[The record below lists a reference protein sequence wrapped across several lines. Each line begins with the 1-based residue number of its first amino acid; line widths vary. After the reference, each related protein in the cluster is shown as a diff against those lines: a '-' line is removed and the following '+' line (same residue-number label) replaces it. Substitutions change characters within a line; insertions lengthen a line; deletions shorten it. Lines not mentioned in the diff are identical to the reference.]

1 MFTEY
6 IKQFS
11 QLNAHYKE
19 VLNLINAY
27 DEIII
32 MRHKRP
38 DPDALGSQLGLKA
51 VLKSIFPNKSVAA
64 LGDEEASLNYLGRM
78 DPVTTL
84 RNPLLI
90 VLDTANRDRIDGDLS
105 VGEKVI
111 KIDHHPDHD
120 PYGDVNIV
128 ETGVSSTSELI
139 YLLTAL
145 WGFDN
150 DYINDESARLLFAGI
165 VGDTGRFLFSNTSSM
180 THRIASELKRF
191 NFDAAKDM
199 QLMNVQSL
207 NQFRFKGYLIDNFQI
222 TDKGVL
228 SVWVPKSVLRK
239 YDLTSNEAS
248 MSVNMYREIEEAR
261 IWFMAVEEE
270 DEIRVRLRSKD
281 TVINDVAEQ
290 FGGGGHP
297 FASGASLKS
306 SESIH
311 EVISALDA
319 KL

>member
-1 MFTEY
+1 M
-6 IKQFS
+6 K
-11 QLNAHYKE
+11 AHYRE
-19 VLNLINAY
+19 VLNLINEY
-27 DEIII
+27 EEIII

-51 VLKSIFPNKSVAA
+51 VLKAIFPNKSVAA
-64 LGDEEASLNYLGRM
+64 LGEEEVSLNYLGRM

-120 PYGDVNIV
+120 PYGDINIV

-150 DYINDESARLLFAGI
+150 DYIDDESARLLFAGI
-165 VGDTGRFLFSNTSSM
+165 VGDTGRFLFSNTTSM
-180 THRIASELKRF
+180 THRIASELKTF
-191 NFDAAKDM
+191 NFDAAQDM

-207 NQFRFKGYLIDNFQI
+207 NQFRFKGYLIDNFEI

-248 MSVNMYREIEEAR
+248 MSVNMYREIEEAK

-270 DEIRVRLRSKD
+270 GEIRVRLRSKD

-297 FASGASLKS
+297 FASGASLKTA
-306 SESIH
+306 EGIPDM
-311 EVISALDA
+311 IRALDA

>member
-11 QLNAHYKE
+11 QLKAHYKE
-19 VLNLINAY
+19 VLNLINEY

-51 VLKSIFPNKSVAA
+51 VLKAIFPNKSVAA
-64 LGDEEASLNYLGRM
+64 LGEEESSLNYLGRM

-120 PYGDVNIV
+120 PYGDINIV

-180 THRIASELKRF
+180 THRIASELKTF
-191 NFDAAKDM
+191 NFDAAQDM

-207 NQFRFKGYLIDNFQI
+207 NQFRFKGYLIDNFEI

-248 MSVNMYREIEEAR
+248 MSVNMYREIEEAK

-297 FASGASLKS
+297 FASGASLKTG
-306 SESIH
+306 ESIP
-311 EVISALDA
+311 EMIRALDA

>member
-11 QLNAHYKE
+11 QLKAHYRE
-19 VLNLINAY
+19 VLNLINEY
-27 DEIII
+27 EEIII

-51 VLKSIFPNKSVAA
+51 VLKAIFPNKSVAA
-64 LGDEEASLNYLGRM
+64 LGEEEVSLNYLGRM

-120 PYGDVNIV
+120 PYGDINIV

-150 DYINDESARLLFAGI
+150 DYIDDESARLLFAGI
-165 VGDTGRFLFSNTSSM
+165 VGDTGRFLFSNTTSM
-180 THRIASELKRF
+180 THRIASELKTF
-191 NFDAAKDM
+191 NFDAAQDM

-207 NQFRFKGYLIDNFQI
+207 NQFRFKGYLIDNFEI

-248 MSVNMYREIEEAR
+248 MSVNMYREIEEAK

-270 DEIRVRLRSKD
+270 GEIRVRLRSKD

-297 FASGASLKS
+297 FASGASLKTA
-306 SESIH
+306 EGIPDM
-311 EVISALDA
+311 IRALDA

>member
-6 IKQFS
+6 IKQFP
-11 QLNAHYKE
+11 QLKAHYKE
-19 VLNLINAY
+19 VLNLINKY

-32 MRHKRP
+32 MRHVRP

-51 VLKSIFPNKSVAA
+51 ILKVIFPNKSITA
-64 LGDEEASLNYLGRM
+64 LGEEEESLNYLGRM
-78 DPVTTL
+78 DTVSTL
-84 RNPLLI
+84 ENPLLI
-90 VLDTANRDRIDGDLS
+90 VLDTANKDRIDGDLS

-120 PYGDVNIV
+120 SYGDINIV

-139 YLLTAL
+139 YLLTSL

-150 DYINDESARLLFAGI
+150 DYINDESARVLFAGI

-180 THRIASELKRF
+180 THKIASELKKFDF
-191 NFDAAKDM
+191 NAAKDM
-199 QLMNVQSL
+199 QLMNVQSI
-207 NQFRFKGYLIDNFQI
+207 NQFRFKGYLIDNFEI
-222 TDKGVL
+222 TEKGVL

-239 YDLTSNEAS
+239 YELTSNEAS
-248 MSVNMYREIEEAR
+248 MSVNLYREIEEAK

-281 TVINDVAEQ
+281 TVINDVAKQ

-297 FASGASLKS
+297 FASGASLS
-306 SESIH
+306 SKEGIS
-311 EVISALDA
+311 EVIAALDD

>member
-6 IKQFS
+6 IKQFP
-11 QLNAHYKE
+11 QLKSHYKKI
-19 VLNLINAY
+19 LNMINTY

-51 VLKSIFPNKSVAA
+51 ILKSIFPNKSIVA
-64 LGDEEASLNYLGRM
+64 LGEEEESLNYLGRM
-78 DPVTTL
+78 DRVSTL
-84 RNPLLI
+84 ENPLLI

-105 VGEKVI
+105 VGDKVI

-120 PYGDVNIV
+120 SYGDINVV
-128 ETGVSSTSELI
+128 ETGVSSTSELV
-139 YLLTAL
+139 YLLASL

-150 DYINDESARLLFAGI
+150 DYINDESARVLFAGI

-180 THRIASELKRF
+180 THKIASELKKF
-191 NFDAAKDM
+191 KFDAAKDM
-199 QLMNVQSL
+199 QLMNVTSI
-207 NQFRFKGYLIDNFQI
+207 NQFRFKGYLIDNFDI
-222 TDKGVL
+222 TEKGVL
-228 SVWVPKSVLRK
+228 SVWIPKSVLEK
-239 YDLTSNEAS
+239 YNLTSNEAS

-281 TVINDVAEQ
+281 IVINDVAEQ

-297 FASGASLKS
+297 FASGASLS
-306 SESIH
+306 SQESIGD
-311 EVISALDA
+311 VIKALDD

>member
-6 IKQFS
+6 IKQFP
-11 QLNAHYKE
+11 QLKAHYKE
-19 VLNLINAY
+19 VINLINKY

-32 MRHKRP
+32 MRHVRP

-51 VLKSIFPNKSVAA
+51 ILKAIFPNKSITA
-64 LGDEEASLNYLGRM
+64 LGEEEESLNYLGRM
-78 DPVTTL
+78 DTVSTL
-84 RNPLLI
+84 ENPLLI

-120 PYGDVNIV
+120 SYGDINIV

-139 YLLTAL
+139 YLLTSL

-150 DYINDESARLLFAGI
+150 DYINDESARVLFAGI

-180 THRIASELKRF
+180 THKIASELKKF
-191 NFDAAKDM
+191 DFDAAKDM
-199 QLMNVQSL
+199 QLMNVQSI
-207 NQFRFKGYLIDNFQI
+207 NQFRFKGYLIDNFEI
-222 TDKGVL
+222 TEKGVL

-239 YDLTSNEAS
+239 YGLTSNEAS
-248 MSVNMYREIEEAR
+248 MSVNLYREIEEAE

-297 FASGASLKS
+297 FASGASLS
-306 SESIH
+306 SKEGIS
-311 EVISALDA
+311 EVIAALDD

>member
-1 MFTEY
+1 
-6 IKQFS
+6 
-11 QLNAHYKE
+11 
-19 VLNLINAY
+19 
-27 DEIII
+27 
-32 MRHKRP
+32 MRHVRP

-51 VLKSIFPNKSVAA
+51 ILKVIFPNKSITA
-64 LGDEEASLNYLGRM
+64 LGEEEESLNYLGRM
-78 DPVTTL
+78 DTVSTL
-84 RNPLLI
+84 ENPLLI
-90 VLDTANRDRIDGDLS
+90 VLDTANKDRIDGDLS

-120 PYGDVNIV
+120 SYGDINIV

-139 YLLTAL
+139 YLLTSL

-150 DYINDESARLLFAGI
+150 DYINDESARVLFAGI

-180 THRIASELKRF
+180 THKIASELKKFDF
-191 NFDAAKDM
+191 NAAKDM
-199 QLMNVQSL
+199 QLMNVQSI
-207 NQFRFKGYLIDNFQI
+207 NQFRFKGYLIDNFEI
-222 TDKGVL
+222 TEKGVL

-239 YDLTSNEAS
+239 YELTSNEAS
-248 MSVNMYREIEEAR
+248 MSVNLYREIEEAK

-281 TVINDVAEQ
+281 TVINDVAKQ

-297 FASGASLKS
+297 FASGASLS
-306 SESIH
+306 SKEGIS
-311 EVISALDA
+311 EVIAALDD

>member
-6 IKQFS
+6 IKQFP
-11 QLNAHYKE
+11 QLKAHYKE
-19 VLNLINAY
+19 VLNLINKY

-32 MRHKRP
+32 MRHVRP

-51 VLKSIFPNKSVAA
+51 ILKAIFPNKSITA
-64 LGDEEASLNYLGRM
+64 LGEEEESLNYLGRM
-78 DPVTTL
+78 DTVSTL
-84 RNPLLI
+84 ENPLLI

-120 PYGDVNIV
+120 SYGDINIV

-139 YLLTAL
+139 YLLTSL

-150 DYINDESARLLFAGI
+150 DYINDESARVLFAGI

-180 THRIASELKRF
+180 THKIASELKKF
-191 NFDAAKDM
+191 DFDAAKDM
-199 QLMNVQSL
+199 QLMNVQSI
-207 NQFRFKGYLIDNFQI
+207 NQFRFKGYLIDNFEI
-222 TDKGVL
+222 TEKGVL

-239 YDLTSNEAS
+239 YGLTSNEAS
-248 MSVNMYREIEEAR
+248 MSVNLYREIEEAE

-297 FASGASLKS
+297 FASGASLS
-306 SESIH
+306 SKEGIS
-311 EVISALDA
+311 EVIAALDD